1 MGYPHPSHPRESPI
15 LSKYFGDPEARTL
28 AGWRARGG
36 YEALEKALHTDP
48 QELQTVVKDSGLRGR
63 GGAGFPTGMKWSFMK
78 PDGKTHYLCCNAD
91 ESEPGTFKDR
101 EIMRWTPHGLVEGVA
116 LAAHAIYAQTA
127 YIYIRGEF
135 TEPYARVCA
144 AVEEAYATGI
154 LGPNAMGSGKHVD
167 VHVHRGAGAYI
178 CGEETALMNSLEGRR
193 GNPRIKPPF
202 PAVAGLFGKPTTINN
217 VETLINVL
225 DVIRRSGPGYAETGT
240 TGSTG
245 MKLFCLSGNIERP
258 GVYEVPFG
266 GTLRELI
273 DLAGGEGRNA
283 IFFAEKGWQVENIDI
298 SNVGLTKFLKF
309 AEERGVSEKVFANCA
324 DATGFESVLT
334 PVDLGLVA
342 YLQIEVNDLA
352 DALDCLIENIRKGGV
367 LFGVWHSRAN
377 LGSDY
382 SGQQN
387 PDLLAD
393 IDEIREIMADQPV
406 EIEVLENLEGQI
418 QTKDGLK
425 PSITLVLKAKK
436 L

>member
-1 MGYPHPSHPRESPI
+1 MTTPSNREYWND
-15 LSKYFGDPEARTL
+15 KFGATE
-28 AGWRARGG
+28 
-36 YEALEKALHTDP
+36 
-48 QELQTVVKDSGLRGR
+48 ELVYTETVNRFVKQYCEDL
-63 GGAGFPTGMKWSFMK
+63 PK
-78 PDGKTHYLCCNAD
+78 GK
-91 ESEPGTFKDR
+91 
-101 EIMRWTPHGLVEGVA
+101 M
-116 LAAHAIYAQTA
+116 
-127 YIYIRGEF
+127 
-135 TEPYARVCA
+135 
-144 AVEEAYATGI
+144 
-154 LGPNAMGSGKHVD
+154 
-167 VHVHRGAGAYI
+167 
-178 CGEETALMNSLEGRR
+178 
-193 GNPRIKPPF
+193 
-202 PAVAGLFGKPTTINN
+202 
-217 VETLINVL
+217 
-225 DVIRRSGPGYAETGT
+225 
-240 TGSTG
+240 
-245 MKLFCLSGNIERP
+245 
-258 GVYEVPFG
+258 
-266 GTLRELI
+266 I

-309 AEERGVSEKVFANCA
+309 AEERGVTEKVFANCA

-334 PVDLGLVA
+334 PVDLGVVA

-352 DALDCLIENIRKGGV
+352 DALDCLIESIRKGGV

>member
-1 MGYPHPSHPRESPI
+1 MTTPSNREYWND
-15 LSKYFGDPEARTL
+15 KFGATE
-28 AGWRARGG
+28 
-36 YEALEKALHTDP
+36 
-48 QELQTVVKDSGLRGR
+48 ELVYSQNVNQFVKEYCEDL
-63 GGAGFPTGMKWSFMK
+63 PN
-78 PDGKTHYLCCNAD
+78 GK
-91 ESEPGTFKDR
+91 
-101 EIMRWTPHGLVEGVA
+101 M
-116 LAAHAIYAQTA
+116 
-127 YIYIRGEF
+127 
-135 TEPYARVCA
+135 
-144 AVEEAYATGI
+144 
-154 LGPNAMGSGKHVD
+154 
-167 VHVHRGAGAYI
+167 
-178 CGEETALMNSLEGRR
+178 
-193 GNPRIKPPF
+193 
-202 PAVAGLFGKPTTINN
+202 
-217 VETLINVL
+217 
-225 DVIRRSGPGYAETGT
+225 
-240 TGSTG
+240 
-245 MKLFCLSGNIERP
+245 
-258 GVYEVPFG
+258 
-266 GTLRELI
+266 I

-309 AEERGVSEKVFANCA
+309 AQERGVTEKVFANCA

-334 PVDLGLVA
+334 PVDLGVVA

>member
-1 MGYPHPSHPRESPI
+1 MN
-15 LSKYFGDPEARTL
+15 
-28 AGWRARGG
+28 
-36 YEALEKALHTDP
+36 EKTPQQYWNEKFAATDDLVYT
-48 QELQTVVKDSGLRGR
+48 ETVNRFVKQHCEDL
-63 GGAGFPTGMKWSFMK
+63 PK
-78 PDGKTHYLCCNAD
+78 GK
-91 ESEPGTFKDR
+91 
-101 EIMRWTPHGLVEGVA
+101 M
-116 LAAHAIYAQTA
+116 
-127 YIYIRGEF
+127 
-135 TEPYARVCA
+135 
-144 AVEEAYATGI
+144 
-154 LGPNAMGSGKHVD
+154 
-167 VHVHRGAGAYI
+167 
-178 CGEETALMNSLEGRR
+178 
-193 GNPRIKPPF
+193 
-202 PAVAGLFGKPTTINN
+202 
-217 VETLINVL
+217 
-225 DVIRRSGPGYAETGT
+225 
-240 TGSTG
+240 
-245 MKLFCLSGNIERP
+245 
-258 GVYEVPFG
+258 
-266 GTLRELI
+266 I

-309 AEERGVSEKVFANCA
+309 AEERGVTEKVFANCA

-334 PVDLGLVA
+334 PVDLGVVA

>member
-1 MGYPHPSHPRESPI
+1 MNDKTPQQYWNDKFAATEDLVYTEAVNRFVKE
-15 LSKYFGDPEARTL
+15 LSE
-28 AGWRARGG
+28 
-36 YEALEKALHTDP
+36 
-48 QELQTVVKDSGLRGR
+48 GL
-63 GGAGFPTGMKWSFMK
+63 K
-78 PDGKTHYLCCNAD
+78 PGK
-91 ESEPGTFKDR
+91 
-101 EIMRWTPHGLVEGVA
+101 M
-116 LAAHAIYAQTA
+116 
-127 YIYIRGEF
+127 
-135 TEPYARVCA
+135 
-144 AVEEAYATGI
+144 
-154 LGPNAMGSGKHVD
+154 
-167 VHVHRGAGAYI
+167 
-178 CGEETALMNSLEGRR
+178 
-193 GNPRIKPPF
+193 
-202 PAVAGLFGKPTTINN
+202 
-217 VETLINVL
+217 
-225 DVIRRSGPGYAETGT
+225 
-240 TGSTG
+240 
-245 MKLFCLSGNIERP
+245 
-258 GVYEVPFG
+258 
-266 GTLRELI
+266 I

-283 IFFAEKGWQVENIDI
+283 VYFAELGWQAENIDI

-334 PVDLGLVA
+334 PVDLGVVA